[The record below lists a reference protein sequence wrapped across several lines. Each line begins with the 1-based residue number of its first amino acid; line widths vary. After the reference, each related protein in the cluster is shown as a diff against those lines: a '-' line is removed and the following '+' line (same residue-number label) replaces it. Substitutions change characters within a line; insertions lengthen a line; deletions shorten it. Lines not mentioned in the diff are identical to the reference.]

1 MRLLTGLIL
10 PEQEAENLRAI
21 GRGEREKVLREE
33 PWLAWCEWPLYCTC
47 KDCRPA
53 RVDDREAAGAGSHT
67 SEGSPTSSS
76 EGRS

>member
-1 MRLLTGLIL
+1 VRLLTGLIL

-33 PWLAWCEWPLYCTC
+33 PWRAWCEWPLYCTC
-47 KDCRPA
+47 RECLPA
-53 RVDDREAAGAGSHT
+53 PVDGRESADAGSHT
-67 SEGSPTSSS
+67 SEGSPNAKT